1 MITGINES
9 KTLKK
14 HVSCK
19 CECKF
24 DSKKCNSNQIWNM
37 INVDVSA
44 KIQEKMSSKKG
55 IFGILLYVL
64 VKMAGMQKVLLM
76 IQ

>member
-1 MITGINES
+1 MNVNLTVKNVIQIKFGI
-9 KTLKK
+9 
-14 HVSCK
+14 
-19 CECKF
+19 
-24 DSKKCNSNQIWNM
+24 M

-64 VKMAGMQKVLLM
+64 VKMAGMQKVLLI

>member
-1 MITGINES
+1 MNQKHLKNTSHVNVNVNLTVKNVIQIKFGI
-9 KTLKK
+9 
-14 HVSCK
+14 
-19 CECKF
+19 
-24 DSKKCNSNQIWNM
+24 M

-55 IFGILLYVL
+55 IFAILLYVL

>member
-1 MITGINES
+1 MNVNLTVKNVIQIKFGI
-9 KTLKK
+9 
-14 HVSCK
+14 
-19 CECKF
+19 
-24 DSKKCNSNQIWNM
+24 M

>member
-1 MITGINES
+1 MNVNLTVKNVIQIKFGI
-9 KTLKK
+9 
-14 HVSCK
+14 
-19 CECKF
+19 
-24 DSKKCNSNQIWNM
+24 M

-64 VKMAGMQKVLLM
+64 VKMAGMQKILLM

>member
-1 MITGINES
+1 MNQKHLKNTSHVNVNVNLTVKNVIQIKFGI
-9 KTLKK
+9 
-14 HVSCK
+14 
-19 CECKF
+19 
-24 DSKKCNSNQIWNM
+24 M